1 MRSTPASRISP
12 KVIFF
17 WRVSSGMPHDSADHA
32 SREAARYGG
41 RRRGGAIASALD
53 SVSALAD
60 LLQPRRAKRASG
72 LP

>member
-1 MRSTPASRISP
+1 
-12 KVIFF
+12 
-17 WRVSSGMPHDSADHA
+17 MPHDSADHA